1 MTKRGEI
8 TTVDDDLEVQNFSDS
23 EEVDAVDGEE
33 VIYPS
38 VKPEL
43 VRKDSELFKS
53 TLPIKVE
60 STDDDRLPEVRKK
73 FIPIIPITLLL
84 FPLLFYYFSLGF
96 CFR

>member
-23 EEVDAVDGEE
+23 EEADAVDGEE

-43 VRKDSELFKS
+43 VRKDTELFKS

-60 STDDDRLPEVRKK
+60 STDDDSIPEVRKELYNK
-73 FIPIIPITLLL
+73 LLH
-84 FPLLFYYFSLGF
+84 FYYFLCCLLGF

>member
-23 EEVDAVDGEE
+23 EEVDAVDSEE

-43 VRKDSELFKS
+43 VRKDTELFKG

-60 STDDDRLPEVRKK
+60 STDDDGIPEVRKEFYIQYS
-73 FIPIIPITLLL
+73 FIIFL
-84 FPLLFYYFSLGF
+84 
-96 CFR
+96 

>member
-8 TTVDDDLEVQNFSDS
+8 TTLDDDLEVQNFSDS
-23 EEVDAVDGEE
+23 EEADAVDGEE

-43 VRKDSELFKS
+43 IRKDTELFKR

-60 STDDDRLPEVRKK
+60 STDDNRIPEVRKK
-73 FIPIIPITLLL
+73 FISITLLL
-84 FPLLFYYFSLGF
+84 FSLLFYYFL
-96 CFR
+96 